1 MGRAALEGRL
11 ALDRWSRGRSSLH
24 RLDARWKLLACLA
37 ALAALSLLPAWPG
50 ALVCSALGFVLALA
64 AGLPLFSVMLRAA
77 WVLPF
82 ALVFAILTAFGG
94 DVPRAATLLAK
105 TYASALCA
113 VLLMAT
119 TPMER
124 VLGAMNRLGVPSLL
138 VEVIHFIWRYLHVV
152 VEQAFRIRTAA
163 DVRGGSRS
171 FRISASSVAV
181 LLATSY
187 ARAGRIH
194 RAILARNGT
203 GAFQ

>member
-11 ALDRWSRGRSSLH
+11 VLDRWSRQHGPLH
-24 RLDARWKLLACLA
+24 SLDARWKLLACLA
-37 ALAALSLLPAWPG
+37 VLAALSLLPAWPAAFAFG
-50 ALVCSALGFVLALA
+50 VAASLFVLVAR
-64 AGLPLFSVMLRAA
+64 LPLFALMIRAA

-82 ALVFAILTAFGG
+82 ALVFSLLTALGG
-94 DVPRAATLLAK
+94 DLPRAATLLAK
-105 TYASALCA
+105 TYVSALFA

-163 DVRGGSRS
+163 EVRGGSRS
-171 FRISASSVAV
+171 FRISASSVAM
-181 LLATSY
+181 LLSSSY

-194 RAILARNGT
+194 RAMLARNGV
-203 GAFQ
+203 GAYR